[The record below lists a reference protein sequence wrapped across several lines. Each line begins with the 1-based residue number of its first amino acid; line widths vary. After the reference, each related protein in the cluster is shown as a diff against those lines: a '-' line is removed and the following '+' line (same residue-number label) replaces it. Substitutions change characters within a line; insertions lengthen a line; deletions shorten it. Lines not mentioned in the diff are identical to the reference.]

1 MPCARGD
8 RDLAGH
14 LGVRHNLSMQH
25 VFGTVVWV
33 VCGVAVVVGLA
44 GLFFSRKTWEEYG
57 NNRLLLDTDESRA
70 PVVGS
75 PAARV
80 ERDVEIRQ
88 LLDARNDRRRRR
100 GESPIDVDRELAR
113 LTAAQ
118 IDPAPEIDAELRAE
132 IRDLVIAR
140 NHRRVRTGR
149 PPLDVS
155 VEVQRQIEELRGL
168 SSTGDRD

>member
-1 MPCARGD
+1 
-8 RDLAGH
+8 
-14 LGVRHNLSMQH
+14 MQH
-25 VFGTVVWV
+25 AFGIVVWV

-57 NNRLLLDTDESRA
+57 RSRLVLDTDDRA
-70 PVVGS
+70 PAAGS
-75 PAARV
+75 PAALR

-88 LLDARNDRRRRR
+88 LLEARNDRRRRR
-100 GESPIDVDRELAR
+100 GELAIDVDRELAR

-118 IDPAPEIDAELRAE
+118 IDPGPEIDRELRTE

-140 NHRRVRTGR
+140 NHRRARAGK
-149 PPLDVS
+149 PPLDVA

-168 SSTGDRD
+168 